1 MQHYRCVYVVNYTT
15 KENDEIQQKRFS
27 SSLKAFDF
35 IYPEWELGNLTFNS
49 KINEYK
55 GMTIETVAA

>member
-15 KENDEIQQKRFS
+15 NESDEIRQKRFS

-35 IYPEWELGNLTFNS
+35 IYPEWELGNLTLNS
-49 KINEYK
+49 KISEYK
-55 GMTIETVAA
+55 GMTIETVAI